1 MLVFHDTYIWS
12 YVKGKSLTLN
22 GSHCLFFLTKECNVP
37 CTDSTYQSY
46 MEILDSDIDDEEA
59 SLAAAIEASLNDIQ
73 PPPEQR

>member
-1 MLVFHDTYIWS
+1 MVFHDTYIWS
-12 YVKGKSLTLN
+12 WVKGKSLKLN
-22 GSHCLFFLTKECNVP
+22 VSHCFFLTKECNVP

-46 MEILDSDIDDEEA
+46 MEILDSDSDDEEA